1 MDWFRHFGL
10 EIFRS
15 DFLDGR
21 QMDKWMSIPFR
32 HFHFFIHKRI
42 LIKKSPPLSKKYK
55 NTPYFEHFCNGTI
68 YTADYGRIGISFV
81 TKKLKM
87 LPKHDKNTPFEVF
100 LYIKVFE
107 LI

>member
-1 MDWFRHFGL
+1 
-10 EIFRS
+10 
-15 DFLDGR
+15 
-21 QMDKWMSIPFR
+21 MDKWMSISFR

-42 LIKKSPPLSKKYK
+42 LQKKSPPPLSKKYK
-55 NTPYFEHFCNGTI
+55 NTPFFEHFCNGTI
-68 YTADYGRIGISFV
+68 YTANYGVFELGFV
-81 TKKLKM
+81 TKKLKI